1 MEEELYTLEQLTLR
15 EVKALRKGLEFIQIS
30 GIDAMFMGMLQ
41 AKMGEQIKSIESHIA
56 EKTQE
61 QEQASYLLSYNL
73 QWQTGEK

>member
-1 MEEELYTLEQLTLR
+1 
-15 EVKALRKGLEFIQIS
+15 
-30 GIDAMFMGMLQ
+30 MFMGMLQ
-41 AKMGEQIKSIESHIA
+41 AKMGEQIKSIELHIA